1 MRAAIVTGV
10 SRGLGESLAHVLLE
24 QGFRVLGIGRSS
36 AARLAGPN
44 YRFAAFDLGEPAR
57 VAEVLQAP
65 FAELAAESP
74 ESVCLINNA
83 AVATPVGG
91 LGTLDASAIAQS
103 LAVNLA
109 APVALCDLFCRVFA
123 DDAVLRR
130 IINVSSGAAGNAMPA
145 MANYCIAKAGLEML
159 TRTLAAEQ
167 RSERFRAITVRPG
180 IIDTGMQEYMRSQ
193 PKEVLPG
200 VALFEGFHKG
210 GQLVPPDTTAAVIVA
225 KAVVAPVEHGKTYT
239 YQELAA

>member
-1 MRAAIVTGV
+1 MVM
-10 SRGLGESLAHVLLE
+10 RGLGESLAHVLLE
-24 QGFRVLGIGRSS
+24 QGFHVLGIGRSS
-36 AARLAGPN
+36 GARLSGPN
-44 YRFAAFDLGEPAR
+44 YRFAAFDFANPAR
-57 VAEVLQAP
+57 VGDALQAS
-65 FAELAAESP
+65 FAELAAKQP
-74 ESVCLINNA
+74 AFVCLINNA
-83 AVATPVGG
+83 AVGTPVGV
-91 LGTLDASAIAQS
+91 LGTLDAGGIAES
-103 LAVNLA
+103 LAVNLT
-109 APVALCDLFCRVFA
+109 APVALCDLFCSVFA
-123 DDAVLRR
+123 DDAVERR

-159 TRTLAAEQ
+159 TRMLAAEQ
-167 RSERFRAITVRPG
+167 KGESFRAITVRPG

-225 KAVVAPVEHGKTYT
+225 KTVVAPVENGRTYT